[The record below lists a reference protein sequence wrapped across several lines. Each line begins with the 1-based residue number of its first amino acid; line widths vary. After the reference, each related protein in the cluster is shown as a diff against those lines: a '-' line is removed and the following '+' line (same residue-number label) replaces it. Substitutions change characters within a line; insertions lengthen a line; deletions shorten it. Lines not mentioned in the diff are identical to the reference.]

1 MAIRPMGGEMDEDM
15 FENEEFYE
23 DVGAAEGKDGPL
35 PKFNARKYGNPKELR
50 RAMHQLGDRLRKRLE
65 KLARKEQR
73 ALQAL
78 AAKKLQALHQIQTRL
93 QTAKQAAGEAQ
104 KDAVNTFLQELEDA
118 GQELIAGPKLSGA
131 LEDNEAAREAAKEAF
146 RRSVR
151 GAVDIKTHLA
161 TLQEID
167 TEHDVE
173 ANRIRARSEAQT
185 AALQTINATLHTTLA
200 KAEADA
206 ETAKA
211 RLEAKANKAESTIR
225 RAAEKTRNN
234 IKSRLEAIPAYWQ
247 AREEAIEYLER
258 QDDPS
263 LEGHLSPGQVEA
275 RGRYLAQDEYRNYIT
290 RAKHPRRPLRRHRR
304 DSSLRQS
311 CSGVRSPNR
320 ARSTPGPKTG
330 ESGRIPPGRSG
341 GAPSKGEVNPPS
353 KRPTRGHLKTSV
365 FTCPLSLC

>member
-290 RAKHPRRPLRRHRR
+290 RAKHPNTGWFNPSYWRGWRLVGVCVVVAVGLFAVIGETAAFGSLAQGFGVLIGLAVLLGPRLAKVAVFLRGARAVRPR
-304 DSSLRQS
+304 
-311 CSGVRSPNR
+311 
-320 ARSTPGPKTG
+320 K
-330 ESGRIPPGRSG
+330 E
-341 GAPSKGEVNPPS
+341 K
-353 KRPTRGHLKTSV
+353 
-365 FTCPLSLC
+365 